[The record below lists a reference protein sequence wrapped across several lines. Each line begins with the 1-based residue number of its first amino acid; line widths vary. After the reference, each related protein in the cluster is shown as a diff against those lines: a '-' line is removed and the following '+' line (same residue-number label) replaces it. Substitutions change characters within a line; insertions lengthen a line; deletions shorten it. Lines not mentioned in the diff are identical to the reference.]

1 MAVQDQQQWLLSRY
15 LKDPNHAHRN
25 AVVAANLPL
34 VWKVAR
40 RESERSGHSFEDLAQ
55 EGVRGLIKAV
65 ERFDPS
71 LGNTL
76 STAAVPWIRGA
87 MRHYLRDRCRV
98 FSGARSVIELR
109 QRGAALQ
116 RRREQQ
122 GLSPM
127 NDSALARAL
136 GCSQQRWQEAQALQ
150 TCLRVASLDQ
160 PGGGSDPETPLVEQ
174 LSDQQAPGQYGW
186 LERCELRRQLWR
198 GLKTLQA
205 SQRRLVLARVLQQRT
220 WKDLGAMAGISAR
233 AAQRRYQ
240 QACGIV
246 RQQLVG
252 AS

>member
-1 MAVQDQQQWLLSRY
+1 MATHEQQQWLLARY
-15 LKDPNHAHRN
+15 LKCRNNEHRN

-40 RESERSGHSFEDLAQ
+40 RESERSGHSFEDLVQ
-55 EGVRGLIKAV
+55 EGVSGLIKAV
-65 ERFDPS
+65 ERFEPS
-71 LGNTL
+71 RGNTL

-98 FSGARSVIELR
+98 FSGARSVIELL

-116 RRREQQ
+116 RRRQLQ
-122 GLSPM
+122 GS
-127 NDSALARAL
+127 SALDDSSLAQAL
-136 GCSQQRWQEAQALQ
+136 GCSPQRWQEAQALQ
-150 TCLRVASLDQ
+150 ACLRIASLDQ
-160 PGGGSDPETPLVEQ
+160 PGSGSDPETPLVEQ
-174 LSDQQAPGQYGW
+174 LSDHQAAGQYSW

-198 GLKTLQA
+198 GLKTLNA

-220 WKDLGAMAGISAR
+220 WQELGAMVGVSAR

-240 QACGIV
+240 QACALV
-246 RQQLVG
+246 RQQLVT

>member
-87 MRHYLRDRCRV
+87 PTINETT
-98 FSGARSVIELR
+98 ASVY
-109 QRGAALQ
+109 
-116 RRREQQ
+116 
-122 GLSPM
+122 
-127 NDSALARAL
+127 
-136 GCSQQRWQEAQALQ
+136 GC
-150 TCLRVASLDQ
+150 ASLTA
-160 PGGGSDPETPLVEQ
+160 E
-174 LSDQQAPGQYGW
+174 
-186 LERCELRRQLWR
+186 
-198 GLKTLQA
+198 
-205 SQRRLVLARVLQQRT
+205 
-220 WKDLGAMAGISAR
+220 SAR
-233 AAQRRYQ
+233 KSKR
-240 QACGIV
+240 I
-246 RQQLVG
+246 
-252 AS
+252 

>member
-15 LKDPNHAHRN
+15 LKAPNHEHRN

-40 RESERSGHSFEDLAQ
+40 RESERSGHSFEDLVQ
-55 EGVRGLIKAV
+55 EGVSGLIKAI

-98 FSGARSVIELR
+98 FSGARSVIELL

-116 RRREQQ
+116 RRREQE

-127 NDSALARAL
+127 NDRALALAL
-136 GCSQQRWQEAQALQ
+136 GCSLQRWQEAQALQ

-160 PGGGSDPETPLVEQ
+160 PSGGSDPEPPLVEQ
-174 LSDQQAPGQYGW
+174 LSDQQTPDQYGW
-186 LERCELRRQLWR
+186 LECCELRRQLWR

-220 WKDLGAMAGISAR
+220 WQELGVMAGISAR

-246 RQQLVG
+246 RQQLVS